1 MKRYFL
7 SQEELYWSGFLIDL
21 DVRDVLP
28 LFKKARITRYLTDP
42 ETVHE
47 AWNEFRTIV
56 TRNQTDFVRFMLEHS
71 KRDSGK
77 RCQDGWGLLI
87 VPDDKLVRD
96 RLIPKVKNGVTIKGS
111 RIPWNVIGY
120 ANLCVSLHDDG
131 SISLKRFRRCV
142 HCGKYSPIA
151 AEWYTSLPEIGT
163 RHNVTAV

>member
-1 MKRYFL
+1 MRRCIL
-7 SQEELYWSGFLIDL
+7 SEEEVYWSGFLIDL
-21 DVRDVLP
+21 DVQDALP
-28 LFKKARITRYLTDP
+28 LFKEARITRYRKDP

-56 TRNQTDFVRFMLEHS
+56 TRNETDFVRFMLEHS

-87 VPDDKLVRD
+87 VPDDKLIRD
-96 RLIPKVKNGVTIKGS
+96 RLIPTVKNGVTLKGS

-131 SISLKRFRRCV
+131 SISMRRFRRCV
-142 HCGKYSPIA
+142 HCGKHSPIR
-151 AEWYTSLPEIGT
+151 EDWYVSLPEIGT
-163 RHNVTAV
+163 RRKSQSA